1 MNKNLNNTTFL
12 TVTNPKTKA
21 SLVISP
27 SLGGTIVSLTL
38 NPELYQVLENDTDKE
53 LLDNPLFRGRFLFP
67 FNDRIPEGK
76 YSFRGKNYQL
86 PINCNDDGSA
96 IHGFL
101 YNKEVSILKHTE
113 TEAVLYWRTGRNQ
126 FNGYPFDISLTTG
139 ITLNNKGVNI
149 AFTVKNEGDSSAP
162 FALGWHSY
170 FKTDSSSKL
179 IADYPFYYDIDSNY
193 LPVGEKLPSKGSKYD
208 FSNGAEFS
216 GKTLDHTF
224 EAPLNSKSVLKTRD
238 YSIQI
243 KQDNFAYTQLFIPPE
258 RKSIAIEPISSKPNS
273 FNSDEVLVLGPGK
286 KYFSGIRVEI
296 V

>member
-1 MNKNLNNTTFL
+1 M
-12 TVTNPKTKA
+12 
-21 SLVISP
+21 
-27 SLGGTIVSLTL
+27 
-38 NPELYQVLENDTDKE
+38 
-53 LLDNPLFRGRFLFP
+53 
-67 FNDRIPEGK
+67 
-76 YSFRGKNYQL
+76 
-86 PINCNDDGSA
+86 
-96 IHGFL
+96 

-113 TEAVLYWRTGRNQ
+113 IEAVLYWRTGRNQ
-126 FNGYPFDISLTTG
+126 FPGYPFDISLTTG

-208 FSNGAEFS
+208 FSNGTVFS
-216 GKTLDHTF
+216 NKTLDHTF
-224 EAPLNSKSVLKTRD
+224 GAPLNGKSVLKNKD

-243 KQDNFAYTQLFIPPE
+243 KQDNFAYTQLFIPPD

-273 FNSDEVLVLGPGK
+273 FNTDNVLTLEPGK
-286 KYFSGIRVEI
+286 NYKASITI
-296 V
+296 DLI